1 MQAHGTAESLDA
13 LLRKAVSYCPNA
25 QVLWLMGAKEKWLAG
40 DVASARN
47 ILNEAFR
54 ANPDAEQV
62 AASRELARSRQA
74 RPDPASAFCACVS
87 LAGVAGSSEA
97 RGGDAFQH

>member
-74 RPDPASAFCACVS
+74 RPCLLYTSPSPRDKRQSRMPSSA
-87 LAGVAGSSEA
+87 
-97 RGGDAFQH
+97 